1 MCPLLLEFV
10 SKQPSIFDFPE
21 FSMGRKFGLLGKL
34 YLAQLAKNL
43 KHLGIEKQFS
53 ILVLLHK
60 MGSKCSQK
68 VIGEMLHIDKTLMVG
83 VMEDLLKKG
92 FITRKQNPNDRREYS
107 IQLSVKGK
115 KSIPAIL
122 KTVSRLNKQIL
133 TGLSKKEEDK
143 LHYQME
149 TIYKNLKHI
158 SES

>member
-1 MCPLLLEFV
+1 
-10 SKQPSIFDFPE
+10 
-21 FSMGRKFGLLGKL
+21 MGRKFGLLGKL

-60 MGSKCSQK
+60 MGSKCNQK

-83 VMEDLLKKG
+83 VMDDLLKKG
-92 FITRKQNPNDRREYS
+92 FIVRTQNPNDRREYS
-107 IQLSVKGK
+107 IQLSTKGK

-122 KTVSRLNKQIL
+122 ETVHRLNKQIL
-133 TGLSKKEEDK
+133 TGLTQKEVDK
-143 LHYQME
+143 LHSQLE